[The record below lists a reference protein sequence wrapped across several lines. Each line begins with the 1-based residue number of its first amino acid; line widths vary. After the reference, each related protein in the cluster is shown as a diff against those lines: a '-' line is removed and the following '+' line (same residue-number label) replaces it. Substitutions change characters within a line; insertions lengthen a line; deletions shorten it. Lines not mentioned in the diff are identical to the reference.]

1 MSYTVTINFTANPG
15 EIGLDGSKFYGPPA
29 ELAGNSDFMRREPAA
44 FAVAQ
49 EFMTNGTTSGTVT
62 VTAA

>member
-1 MSYTVTINFTANPG
+1 MSYTVTLNFTANPG
-15 EIGLDGSKFYGPPA
+15 GIALDGSKFYGPPA
-29 ELAGNSDFMRREPAA
+29 ELAGNTDFQHREPAA

-62 VTAA
+62 ITAA